1 MCKFCRSFERL
12 FYWRKPGSHPLTR
25 NQSNMPRSF
34 TWSNSRFPR
43 VVGAKLFT
51 FLLLTL
57 TLSTALWGQGP
68 ALTTVADTVYRADG
82 TPASGTVLISW
93 PSFQTAEED
102 PVAAGNLSVTIGLLG
117 AVTVQLVPN
126 AGASPAGTYYVVVYQ
141 LDDGTVRK
149 EYWSVPSTSPTTIS
163 AVLTTPGTG
172 LENFAATKQYVDQKV
187 ANRAIDSTVV
197 HLAGTEAITGA
208 KQFLVPPAL
217 PAPTGANDGANKGY
231 VDAAVSNV
239 GAGSFVAKAGDT
251 MTGPLNLSADPSNP
265 ATQIAAA
272 TVLYDGIIANAPAF
286 CTHALINAGDIQ
298 ASVAFTYIWLPA
310 DALVRSTLPGA
321 NTLTVLTGSLLDGAQ
336 CQVSA
341 APALQFYPEYIPAAN
356 ELIEVSYRG
365 QGHAAARVID
375 SNSIAAHRNNGDDGV
390 RGSIREIGMPAPRT
404 SADCEIA
411 ALALLDDAG
420 QGWAGQYQAWSQFL
434 PGGAA
439 DVFPGDGLAIN
450 IPSRMAAFK
459 AIVREV
465 DVDISDIAG
474 ENSRYTLK
482 FVDAGDPSLDFAFVT
497 ALVKEK
503 QALTPIDVSLVG
515 NAYLAD
521 LTNADFTNVTST
533 TVTIDA
539 GFTPAAGGGIEV
551 RYTDVGWGAD
561 NNRNLVGRFT
571 SSSFSLTRY
580 ARSQNYFLRS
590 YDSSVPPKY
599 SRFSAALHVDY
610 PL

>member
-1 MCKFCRSFERL
+1 MCKFCRSAERL
-12 FYWRKPGSHPLTR
+12 FYWRKPGSHPLTK
-25 NQSNMPRSF
+25 NKSKLPRSF
-34 TWSNSRFPR
+34 TRGGSRLPSI
-43 VVGAKLFT
+43 GAKFLT
-51 FLLLTL
+51 FLLVTL
-57 TLSTALWGQGP
+57 SLSTALWGQGP
-68 ALTTVADTVYRADG
+68 ALTTIAGTVYRADG
-82 TPASGTVLISW
+82 TQASGTVLISW
-93 PSFQTAEED
+93 PSFQTAEGD
-102 PVAAGNLSVTIGLLG
+102 PVAAGNLSVTIGLVG

-126 AGASPAGTYYVVVYQ
+126 EGASPAGTYYVVVYQ

-172 LENFAATKQYVDQKV
+172 LGNFAATKQYVDQQV
-187 ANRAIDSTVV
+187 ANRAIDSAVV
-197 HLAGTEAITGA
+197 HLAGAEAISGP

-286 CTHALINAGDIQ
+286 CTYALINAGNIE

-321 NTLTVLTGSLLDGAQ
+321 NTLTVLTGSLRDGAQ
-336 CQVSA
+336 CQVST

-375 SNSIAAHRNNGDDGV
+375 SNSIAVHRNSGDNGV
-390 RGSIREIGMPAPRT
+390 RGGIREIGMPAPRT
-404 SADCEIA
+404 TADCEIV

-420 QGWAGQYQAWSQFL
+420 QGWAGQYQAWSEFL

-439 DVFPGDGLAIN
+439 DIFPGDGLAIN
-450 IPSRMAAFK
+450 VPSRMAVFT

-482 FVDAGDPSLDFAFVT
+482 FVDAGDLSLDFAFVT

-539 GFTPAAGGGIEV
+539 GVTPAPGGGIEV
-551 RYTDVGWGAD
+551 RYSDVGWGVD

-571 SSSFSLTRY
+571 SSSFALTRY

-599 SRFSAALHVDY
+599 SRYSAALHVDY

>member
-1 MCKFCRSFERL
+1 
-12 FYWRKPGSHPLTR
+12 
-25 NQSNMPRSF
+25 
-34 TWSNSRFPR
+34 
-43 VVGAKLFT
+43 
-51 FLLLTL
+51 
-57 TLSTALWGQGP
+57 
-68 ALTTVADTVYRADG
+68 
-82 TPASGTVLISW
+82 
-93 PSFQTAEED
+93 
-102 PVAAGNLSVTIGLLG
+102 
-117 AVTVQLVPN
+117 
-126 AGASPAGTYYVVVYQ
+126 VVVYQ

-172 LENFAATKQYVDQKV
+172 LGNFAATKQYVAQQV
-187 ANRAIDSTVV
+187 ANRAIDSAVV
-197 HLAGTEAITGA
+197 HLAGAEAISGP

-286 CTHALINAGDIQ
+286 CTYALINAGNIE

-321 NTLTVLTGSLLDGAQ
+321 NTLTVLTGSLRDGAQ
-336 CQVSA
+336 CQVST

-375 SNSIAAHRNNGDDGV
+375 SNSIAAHRNSGDNGV
-390 RGSIREIGMPAPRT
+390 RGGIREIGMPAPRT

-420 QGWAGQYQAWSQFL
+420 QGWAGQYQAWSEFL

-439 DVFPGDGLAIN
+439 DIFPGDGLAIN
-450 IPSRMAAFK
+450 VPSQMAVFT

-482 FVDAGDPSLDFAFVT
+482 FVDAGDLSLDFAFVT

-503 QALTPIDVSLVG
+503 QALTPTDVSLVG

-539 GFTPAAGGGIEV
+539 GVTPAPGGGIEV
-551 RYTDVGWGAD
+551 RYSDVGWGVD

-571 SSSFSLTRY
+571 SSSFALTRY

-599 SRFSAALHVDY
+599 SRYSAALHVDY